1 MTIHRTQFRGFVV
14 VQVRGE
20 VEALTAGRLGD
31 AVTEALGDG
40 RPVVLDLTD
49 VRFLDSAGLATLVR
63 VTESSELR
71 RGEPLRIAVD
81 QNRPVVR
88 PIQITGLEERLA
100 LYDSVD
106 DATSTTA

>member
-1 MTIHRTQFRGFVV
+1 MTIQRSEIGGFVV
-14 VQVRGE
+14 VHVTGE

-31 AVTEALGDG
+31 AVTGSLADG

-49 VRFLDSAGLATLVR
+49 VRFLDSAGLSTLLR
-63 VTESSELR
+63 VTQESED

-88 PIQITGLEERLA
+88 PIQITGLEHRLA
-100 LYDSVD
+100 LYESVD
-106 DATSTTA
+106 EAIAA

>member
-1 MTIHRTQFRGFVV
+1 MTIQRTEVDGFVV
-14 VQVRGE
+14 VHVTGE

-31 AVTEALGDG
+31 AVVESLADG

-49 VRFLDSAGLATLVR
+49 VRFLDSAGLTTLLR
-63 VTESSELR
+63 VTQESED

-88 PIQITGLEERLA
+88 PIQITGLEHRLA
-100 LYDSVD
+100 LYESVD
-106 DATSTTA
+106 DAIAA

>member
-1 MTIHRTQFRGFVV
+1 MTVRRAEVRGFVV
-14 VQVRGE
+14 VHVTGE

-31 AVTEALGDG
+31 AVIDALGDG

-49 VRFLDSAGLATLVR
+49 VHFLDSAGLTTLLR
-63 VTESSELR
+63 VTEESED

-88 PIQITGLEERLA
+88 PIQITGLEHRLA

-106 DATSTTA
+106 DAVAA

>member
-1 MTIHRTQFRGFVV
+1 MVIRRSEVGGHVV
-14 VQVRGE
+14 VHVTGE

-31 AVTEALGDG
+31 AVTAALGEG

-49 VRFLDSAGLATLVR
+49 VRFLDSAGLSTLLR
-63 VTESSELR
+63 VTERSEN
-71 RGEPLRIAVD
+71 RGTPLRIAVD

-88 PIQITGLEERLA
+88 PIEITGLEDRLA

-106 DATSTTA
+106 DAVAAG